1 MITIKDEFDASDES
15 ETDSYSDSDY
25 EPDDLEI
32 TTSRKRTRKSRNL
45 AIDQI
50 TIEYHS
56 DSDVDEIAEPKTCEF
71 CLKFF
76 KKVRL
81 RKPVEINT
89 KCTRNKKVCQKNLV
103 QKNSIFK

>member
-56 DSDVDEIAEPKTCEF
+56 DSDVDEIDEPKTCEF

-76 KKVRL
+76 NIGRGNNQAYL
-81 RKPVEINT
+81 GFGSNLLHLSQLLNYGR
-89 KCTRNKKVCQKNLV
+89 TRAV
-103 QKNSIFK
+103 